1 MNFIDPMVLYI
12 FLHFYNLMEGW
23 GFNFMDLSLMHRPH
37 ALTGFLRGCWTTA
50 KYAVRGSN
58 AGRFVSSV

>member
-1 MNFIDPMVLYI
+1 
-12 FLHFYNLMEGW
+12 MEGW
-23 GFNFMDLSLMHRPH
+23 GFNFMDLSLTLYRPH